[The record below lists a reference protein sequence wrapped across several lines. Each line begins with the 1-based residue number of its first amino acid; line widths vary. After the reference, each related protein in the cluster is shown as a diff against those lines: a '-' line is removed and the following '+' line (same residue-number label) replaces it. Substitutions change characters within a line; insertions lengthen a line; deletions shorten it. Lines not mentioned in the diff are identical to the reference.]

1 MTCPAIYRNRTP
13 IFNGCSNMHP
23 FMFLRETFFNKN
35 HVCIKPPKASRAPCV
50 VETSG
55 GTDVVIMTV
64 VNANLQK
71 QVSKSYRV
79 ETCGGYT

>member
-1 MTCPAIYRNRTP
+1 
-13 IFNGCSNMHP
+13 
-23 FMFLRETFFNKN
+23 MFLRETFFNKN
-35 HVCIKPPKASRAPCV
+35 HVCIKPPKASRAPCI

-71 QVSKSYRV
+71 QV
-79 ETCGGYT
+79 ETCGGYA